1 VATRLLWLVVAVA
14 VPLLGL
20 STLAIW
26 RVHESD
32 RTVQEA
38 ALLEQARSMAQLVDR
53 EFERMENG
61 LLALSTSASLTHG
74 DLEGV
79 ETEMRAMS
87 TQLGGAAITLTN
99 GDGTRLLATSWP
111 PGVRYAGLPAGAASA
126 AALASGQVTIT
137 DLISS
142 HADGD
147 PITAVAV
154 PVFENG
160 EMSHPSYVIAAA
172 IQRGRLGSLLHL
184 ARSGSEPGWAATIV
198 DRKGVIVALSGE
210 GGTQV
215 GSRLRNPLLEQVSA
229 GQEGLIRSGV
239 TMEGVGAVF
248 AFTHAPL
255 SRYVVLLGM
264 PDATFQAPL
273 RADMFRA
280 IGIGGL
286 LLAAGLLAAFLLAQR
301 LVGSLRAVGEAQ
313 VGAPVVTGLR
323 EVDDLASR
331 LGRMAAERDRVE
343 RAMQYQ
349 LTLLRAVTESTT
361 EAIFLSD
368 SQGRVTYAN
377 PEAERLSGWR
387 QEELIGKVLHDVVQ
401 YKRPDGSAYPAS
413 ESPLIHVFRTGAAKV
428 GHEDVFFRRD
438 GTAVDVDCSTAPVVV
453 HDKIVGAVMTA
464 RDITIRKRTD
474 KALRDNEARL
484 RDLVHTLDLAALMV
498 ADPDGHITFWSQ
510 GCETLYGWTVAEAVG
525 QTSDMLLA
533 TGFPTGRAAM
543 EAALERDGTW
553 DGDLVHTCRD
563 GRRIVVAVHKVLRLN
578 PQGQPLAIME
588 SLTDVTALRQA
599 EADLHRL
606 NSDLEQRVAKEVA
619 AREAAQARAVHAER
633 MQALGQLAGGIAH
646 DFNNVLQA
654 VAGGAALIERRPN
667 DPTAVRRLA
676 HVINDAA
683 SRGASIT
690 RRMLAFARRGDL
702 EAEAIAPATLLE
714 GLREICTYTLGA
726 AITVK
731 LELPAKLPNLLADK
745 GQLET
750 ALVNLATNARDA
762 MPEGGVL
769 TLAASAEHVPP
780 GVDHRVGLSPG
791 AYIRLSV
798 RDNGIGMENP
808 VLARVAE
815 PFFTTKEV
823 GKGTGLGLSMVKGF
837 VEQSGGGFAVESIFG
852 TGTVVTLWLPQAS
865 PDMDTEASVGLEHTE
880 MEALGGNYA
889 GRVLLVDDDFLVR
902 ETLAAQLEDAGYA
915 VLQAADGSEA
925 ITLLELGRPVDV
937 LVTDLSMPRM
947 SGLTVIRAAQAL
959 RPGLPAILLTGY
971 SGDAAALAVG
981 GAVSGAYSL
990 IRKPVPGAQLI
1001 GRVAA
1006 MLEAVAS

>member
-1 VATRLLWLVVAVA
+1 
-14 VPLLGL
+14 
-20 STLAIW
+20 
-26 RVHESD
+26 
-32 RTVQEA
+32 
-38 ALLEQARSMAQLVDR
+38 MAQLLDR
-53 EFERMENG
+53 EVEHVENG
-61 LLALSTSASLTHG
+61 LLALSASAALTHG
-74 DLEGV
+74 DLSGV
-79 ETEMRAMS
+79 ETEMHAMS
-87 TQLGGAAITLTN
+87 AQLGNATITLTDSH
-99 GDGTRLLATSWP
+99 GVKLLSTAWPLGTRTADPHPDAAATS
-111 PGVRYAGLPAGAASA
+111 
-126 AALASGQVTIT
+126 ALESGRATIT
-137 DLISS
+137 DLVPSGAS
-142 HADGD
+142 GELM
-147 PITAVAV
+147 TAVGI
-154 PVFENG
+154 PVFLNG
-160 EMSHPSYVIAAA
+160 DASQPAYAMDAS
-172 IQRGRLGSLLHL
+172 IQRGRLAAMLHL
-184 ARSGSEPGWAATIV
+184 ARSESEPGSAATII
-198 DRKGVIVALSGE
+198 DRRGTVVAVSGE
-210 GGTQV
+210 SGTKAGDV
-215 GSRLRNPLLEQVSA
+215 LDGALLA
-229 GQEGLIRSGV
+229 KAKTGRDGLVRSGV
-239 TMEGVGAVF
+239 TMGGVSAVF
-248 AFTHAPL
+248 AFAVAPL
-255 SRYVVLLGM
+255 SRYTIILGM

-273 RADMFRA
+273 RADMFRT

-286 LLAAGLLAAFLLAQR
+286 LLAAGLIAAFLMAQR
-301 LVGSLRAVGEAQ
+301 LVRSLRAVGEAQ
-313 VGAPVVTGLR
+313 AGAPVVTGLR
-323 EVDDLASR
+323 EVDDLAAR

-368 SQGRVTYAN
+368 SEGRITYAN
-377 PEAERLSGWR
+377 PEAEHLSGWK
-387 QEELIGKVLHDVVQ
+387 QDELIGQALHDVVR
-401 YKRPDGSAYPAS
+401 YKRSDGVPQAES
-413 ESPLIHVFRTGAAKV
+413 ESPLTEVFRTGAANI
-428 GHEDVFFRRD
+428 GQEEVFFRRD

-453 HDKIVGAVMTA
+453 QDKIVGAVMTV
-464 RDITIRKRTD
+464 RDITTRKRTD

-525 QTSDMLLA
+525 QASDTLLA

-543 EAALERDGTW
+543 EAALARDGTW

-563 GRRIVVAVHKVLRLN
+563 GRRIVVAVHKVLRLSAE
-578 PQGQPLAIME
+578 GRPLAIME

-599 EADLHRL
+599 ETDLHRL
-606 NSDLEQRVAKEVA
+606 NSDLEQRVGKEVA

-667 DPTAVRRLA
+667 DATSVRRLA

-714 GLREICTYTLGA
+714 GLREICAYTLGA
-726 AITVK
+726 AITVN
-731 LELPAKLPNLLADK
+731 LELEPRLPNLLADK

-762 MPEGGVL
+762 MPDGGVL
-769 TLAASAEHVPP
+769 TLSAAAEHVAP
-780 GVDHRVGLSPG
+780 GAEHRVGLGSG

-798 RDNGIGMENP
+798 RDNGIGMETT

-837 VEQSGGGFAVESIFG
+837 VEQSGGGFVVESAFG
-852 TGTVVTLWLPQAS
+852 VGTIVTLWLPQAT
-865 PDMDTEASVGLEHTE
+865 PDAGLEPMVGLEHTD
-880 MEALGGNYA
+880 MQGIGGNYA

-925 ITLLELGRPVDV
+925 ITLVEQGRQVDV
-937 LVTDLSMPRM
+937 LVTDLSMPGM
-947 SGLTVIRAAQAL
+947 SGLTLIRAAQAL

-1006 MLEAVAS
+1006 MLEAVSS